1 MKQTSIHGQVILLQ
15 EHVNRNEEKGMLEL
29 VRFEDNFVDMYQREP
44 RKLIVYGA
52 GNGLNEYYD
61 QIPKIDYICD
71 QNASEIKQIH
81 GKEVRTPDVLK
92 NIDEKV
98 YIVVSIINPSV
109 FEEVCTLLESY
120 SLDAKVVHLFNNIA
134 FGYSYPKTPKTYRK
148 KDNTGKIRI
157 NIVCQE
163 QTWIYKK
170 FADKLVEY
178 LSDDSLEIMV
188 SSESRGDVDINHHI
202 PCLKFIPHPNDTL
215 MITHIDDY
223 KKVLI
228 LKKQLECAQ
237 MGICM
242 SKETVDKLVGYG
254 IPRKKLCYINPAQD
268 NVISPKK
275 YKIGITHRCYDQYDL
290 RKRTEAILEIL
301 EGIDSEYFHFM
312 IMGSGWDD
320 IVQKMKNMG
329 FEVTYYNDFI
339 YEKYVN
345 LMKEID
351 YYLFIGMDEGSMGY
365 LDALAAGAGTI
376 VTPQGFH
383 LDVDCEIDYPCVTVK
398 QFKNAFLDL
407 QNKRKRK
414 VEAIAEWTW
423 DNYAKKHLEIWD
435 YILKRKELKTIY
447 KNQMMYEDGIFSI
460 LLDDCR
466 V

>member
-1 MKQTSIHGQVILLQ
+1 MKQTLIHGQVILLQ
-15 EHVNRNEEKGMLEL
+15 ERVNRKEDNSMLER
-29 VRFEDNFVDMYQREP
+29 VGFEDNFLEMYQNEP
-44 RKLIVYGA
+44 RKIIVYGA
-52 GNGLNEYYD
+52 GNGLNEYYN
-61 QIPKIDYICD
+61 QMPKIDYICD
-71 QNASEIKQIH
+71 QNALEIGQIR
-81 GKEVRTPDVLK
+81 GKIVHTPDMLK
-92 NIDEKV
+92 NINEKV
-98 YIVVSIINPSV
+98 YIIVSIVNSTI
-109 FEEVCTLLESY
+109 FEEVFAFLERY
-120 SLDAKVVHLFNNIA
+120 SLDAKVVHLYNNIA
-134 FGYSYPKTPKTYRK
+134 FGYSYPKTAKTYSKIDNNK
-148 KDNTGKIRI
+148 KIKI

-163 QTWIYKK
+163 QAWIYKK
-170 FADKLVEY
+170 FADKLAEY

-188 SSESRGDVDINHHI
+188 SSESRKDVDINHHI
-202 PCLKFIPHPNDTL
+202 PCLKYIPHPNDTL

-268 NVISPKK
+268 NIISPQK

-290 RKRTEAILEIL
+290 RKRTEAILEIV
-301 EGIDSEYFHFM
+301 EDIDSQYFHFM
-312 IMGSGWDD
+312 IMGSGWDE
-320 IVQKMKNMG
+320 IVQKLQNMG

-345 LMKEID
+345 LMNEID

-383 LDVDCEIDYPCVTVK
+383 LDVDCEIDYPCITVK
-398 QFKNAFLDL
+398 QFRNAFLDL

-414 VEAIAEWTW
+414 VEAIKEWTW
-423 DNYAKKHLEIWD
+423 SSYANKHLEIWD
-435 YILKRKELKTIY
+435 YILRRKDLKTIY
-447 KNQMMYEDGIFSI
+447 KNQMRYEDGIFSVLI
-460 LLDDCR
+460 DDCR